1 MKTIETSLFCSR
13 CGIETDHAITYAG
26 EYLKEIEC
34 LRCGHTV
41 SVNSEELMDAYKED
55 FVKRVLTKPRRIT
68 REWREDYKKFLVTIP
83 IRVMTKPGRVAKEVR
98 ALKEES
104 EK

>member
-41 SVNSEELMDAYKED
+41 SRN
-55 FVKRVLTKPRRIT
+55 
-68 REWREDYKKFLVTIP
+68 
-83 IRVMTKPGRVAKEVR
+83 
-98 ALKEES
+98 
-104 EK
+104 